1 MEEWEIQESELGG
14 PSEAG
19 SRDRAESEAQE
30 SPDRAVPGSHQRAQQ
45 QEPRERREEGGNRA
59 LEMPFSHPGER
70 TGEMRV
76 DRCLALSVLA
86 TVGLG
91 EQQGGCAGRGSPPM
105 PGVSEKDCGAE
116 V

>member
-1 MEEWEIQESELGG
+1 MGPRKPGARTERRARPRSRLTEQYRGLTSEL
-14 PSEAG
+14 S
-19 SRDRAESEAQE
+19 SRNRVKD
-30 SPDRAVPGSHQRAQQ
+30 GKK
-45 QEPRERREEGGNRA
+45 GGNRA
-59 LEMPFSHPGER
+59 LEMPFSRPGER

-76 DRCLALSVLA
+76 DRCPALSVLA